1 MLGFIIAVV
10 VFVAI
15 YLFLIAP
22 RMCHKADRT
31 PLMGWHYAHR
41 GLFDNA
47 GEAPENSLPAI
58 RKAVEAGYGIE
69 WDIQLSKDDKV
80 VVFHDATLKRMCGV
94 DGNVWDYTLEEIK
107 QFSLLD
113 SGAKIPTLE
122 EALEVVGGKVP
133 LIIEYKLDR
142 TQTLVCELANDIL
155 KDYEGVYC
163 IESFHPLAVM
173 WYRKNRPDIVRGQ
186 LSQEHWRYPE
196 HRKNPVKYLPALL
209 LTNVAARP
217 DFVAYNHKHY
227 KNVSRRLFGLLG
239 GLNVAYTIKTVERFE
254 EMKEEFDLFIFD
266 SCLLDKER
274 AKTN

>member
-1 MLGFIIAVV
+1 MLGFLITIVV
-10 VFVAI
+10 LLAI

-22 RMCHKADRT
+22 RMCHRADRS

-41 GLFDNA
+41 GLFDN
-47 GEAPENSLPAI
+47 ESDAPENSLEAI
-58 RKAVEAGYGIE
+58 RKAVESGYGIE
-69 WDIQLSKDDKV
+69 WDIQLSKDNKV

-94 DGNVWDYTLEEIK
+94 EGNVWDYTLEELK

-142 TQTLVCELANDIL
+142 VQTLVCELANEIL
-155 KDYEGVYC
+155 QNYKGVYC

-196 HRKNPVKYLPALL
+196 HRHLAKAVAALL

-227 KNVSRRLFGLLG
+227 KNLSRRLFGFLG
-239 GLNVAYTIKTVERFE
+239 GLNVAYTIKTVERFQ
-254 EMKEEFDLFIFD
+254 EMKDEFDLFIFD
-266 SCLLDKER
+266 SCILDKDT
-274 AKTN
+274 AKKK